1 MTKKGLRGIFLDF
14 SLCNPY
20 DKAMAASERNYY
32 YRKPRKKKK
41 KTGFKRW
48 LFRGMLIAFLVL
60 FLYLFL
66 GGPYG
71 LIRIITLYTNVKT
84 VGHKTDRLIVEKV
97 LLSKQCDKLKNDLFT
112 IEKIAREKLG
122 MIKDGEIVY
131 KIIRE
136 K

>member
-1 MTKKGLRGIFLDF
+1 MPF
-14 SLCNPY
+14 S
-20 DKAMAASERNYY
+20 DRNYY
-32 YRKPRKKKK
+32 YRKPRKRKKRSS
-41 KTGFKRW
+41 TKRW
-48 LFRGMLIAFLVL
+48 IFRCVLFAFLAL

-71 LIRIITLYTNVKT
+71 LIKIITLYTKLKDVERE
-84 VGHKTDRLIVEKV
+84 TDRLVVEKV
-97 LLSKQCDKLKNDLFT
+97 LLTKQCDKLRTDLFT

>member
-1 MTKKGLRGIFLDF
+1 
-14 SLCNPY
+14 
-20 DKAMAASERNYY
+20 MAPTERNYY
-32 YRKPRKKKK
+32 YRKPRKKKRRSS
-41 KTGFKRW
+41 TKRW
-48 LFRGMLIAFLVL
+48 VFRGILFVLIAL

-71 LIRIITLYTNVKT
+71 LIRIISLYAKVKT
-84 VGHKTDRLIVEKV
+84 VQQKHDRLIVEKV
-97 LLSKQCDKLKNDLFT
+97 LLTKQCNKLKNDLFT

-136 K
+136 

>member
-1 MTKKGLRGIFLDF
+1 MAF
-14 SLCNPY
+14 S
-20 DKAMAASERNYY
+20 DRNYY
-32 YRKPRKKKK
+32 YRKPRKRKKRSN
-41 KTGFKRW
+41 TKRW
-48 LFRGMLIAFLVL
+48 IFRCVLLAFLGL

-71 LIRIITLYTNVKT
+71 LIKIITLYTKLKDVERQ
-84 VGHKTDRLIVEKV
+84 TDRLVVEKV
-97 LLSKQCDKLKNDLFT
+97 LLTKQCEKLSTDLFT

>member
-1 MTKKGLRGIFLDF
+1 MPV
-14 SLCNPY
+14 SQ
-20 DKAMAASERNYY
+20 RNYY
-32 YRKPRKKKK
+32 YRKPRKRKR
-41 KTGFKRW
+41 KTSTKRW
-48 LFRGMLIAFLVL
+48 LFRGFLLAFLGL

-71 LIRIITLYTNVKT
+71 LIKIISLYTKLKGVESEI
-84 VGHKTDRLIVEKV
+84 DRLTVEKV
-97 LLSKQCDKLKNDLFT
+97 LLTKQCEKLGHDLFT

>member
-1 MTKKGLRGIFLDF
+1 MAF
-14 SLCNPY
+14 S
-20 DKAMAASERNYY
+20 DRNYY
-32 YRKPRKKKK
+32 YRKPRKRKK
-41 KTGFKRW
+41 GSSAKRW
-48 LFRGMLIAFLVL
+48 IFRGVLIAFAAL

-71 LIRIITLYTNVKT
+71 LIKIISLYSQVKE
-84 VGHKTDRLIVEKV
+84 VERKTDRLTVEQV
-97 LLSKQCDKLKNDLFT
+97 LLTKRCEKLRNDLFT

-136 K
+136 